1 MNTEARDW
9 PRLVFAAAV
18 VVYFGYALGFHWTNG
33 IEETLKNITML
44 VVGYFFG
51 SSKGSSDK
59 DKLLADSPTGTPADP
74 VSVTPAP
81 DATETT
87 Q

>member
-1 MNTEARDW
+1 MNPDRDY

-18 VVYFGYALGFHWTNG
+18 VLYFGYAICAHWTNG

-59 DKLLADSPTGTPADP
+59 DKLLADAPQGTPADP

-81 DATETT
+81 ETEK
-87 Q
+87 